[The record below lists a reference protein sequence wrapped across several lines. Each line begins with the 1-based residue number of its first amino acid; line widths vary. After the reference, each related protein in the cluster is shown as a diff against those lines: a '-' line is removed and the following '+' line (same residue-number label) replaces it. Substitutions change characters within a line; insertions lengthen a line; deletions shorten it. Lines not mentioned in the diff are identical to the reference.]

1 MASDFGTG
9 TAITC
14 SGNATLAT
22 WVAATEVTNIE
33 FVDLWT
39 RESVDFTHM
48 ESTTA
53 RAFKPTDLYDPG
65 TMNVTV
71 QFDETLVM
79 LPVATETINRQ
90 LKSGIGDE
98 DLASLVVAM
107 RAEGRLT
114 VPDDQR
120 RDLQPRLI
128 CSLGLVQE

>member
-33 FVDLWT
+33 LVDLWT

-79 LPVATETINRQ
+79 LPVATETITWTVTFPGGATFICNGFIVNYGKTVAVEEKMQ
-90 LKSGIGDE
+90 QTFSVKLTGAISGTI
-98 DLASLVVAM
+98 LS
-107 RAEGRLT
+107 
-114 VPDDQR
+114 
-120 RDLQPRLI
+120 
-128 CSLGLVQE
+128 